1 MAQDETLA
9 AWAAEWMATT
19 VHLKPR
25 TRLSYDTVLRHRLL
39 PAFGEVPVA
48 EITQRDVKRFVAAL
62 VEAGDAP
69 GTVHRAYELLRN
81 VLNGAYDAGLIAAN
95 PCRRVRLP
103 RSPHHEMHFLDPPEV
118 LALSRAIHP
127 RFRLMI
133 LFAAYTGARA
143 GEIGALRV
151 KRLDL
156 DKRSV
161 DIRESLADVN
171 GHLVFG
177 STKTHSSRKVG
188 LPSFLVEELT
198 EHIEGRGLGTD
209 DLVFSSVRRKPI
221 RHNAFLVHYFR
232 PAVTRAGLPAGLRF
246 HDLRHTCVALLI
258 AQGAHPRAIMERL
271 GHSTIEMTLGR
282 YGHLFPGLD
291 AELVAGLDAMFRQ
304 AGWGRSLH
312 VGYT

>member
-1 MAQDETLA
+1 MGQVETLA
-9 AWAAEWMATT
+9 TWAEEWLATT
-19 VHLKPR
+19 IHLKPR
-25 TRLSYDTVLRHRLL
+25 TRLSYETVLRHRLL
-39 PAFGEVPVA
+39 PAFGAVPVG
-48 EITQRDVKRFVAAL
+48 EISQRDVKRFVADL

-81 VLNGAYDAGLIAAN
+81 LLNGAFDAGLIKTN

-103 RSPHHEMHFLDPPEV
+103 RSPHHEMHFLEPPEV

-151 KRLDL
+151 
-156 DKRSV
+156 
-161 DIRESLADVN
+161 
-171 GHLVFG
+171 
-177 STKTHSSRKVG
+177 
-188 LPSFLVEELT
+188 
-198 EHIEGRGLGTD
+198 GR
-209 DLVFSSVRRKPI
+209 
-221 RHNAFLVHYFR
+221 A
-232 PAVTRAGLPAGLRF
+232 
-246 HDLRHTCVALLI
+246 HTCVALLI

-291 AELVAGLDAMFRQ
+291 AELVDGMERMFRA
-304 AGWGRSLH
+304 AGWSPAGEAA
-312 VGYT
+312 